1 MFSPTR
7 LRSKDFGG
15 PADRLRPS
23 GFVES
28 RQSGASVEAR
38 LVGGANLSG
47 RCPRGH
53 VGIDE
58 DASLTVTAACA

>member
-28 RQSGASVEAR
+28 RQSGASAEASAEAG
-38 LVGGANLSG
+38 LVGELTYQVGA
-47 RCPRGH
+47 RGATS
-53 VGIDE
+53 E
-58 DASLTVTAACA
+58 STRTLR